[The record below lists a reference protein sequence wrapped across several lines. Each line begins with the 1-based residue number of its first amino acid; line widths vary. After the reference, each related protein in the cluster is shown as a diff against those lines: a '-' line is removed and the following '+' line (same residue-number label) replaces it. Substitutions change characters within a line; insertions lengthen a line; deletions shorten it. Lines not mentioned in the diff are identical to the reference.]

1 MTRRGLFRHAE
12 WALPTQTE
20 PLIQQDMSPPYK
32 RLQINEE
39 ETLMKTT
46 FFRFSALVLIL
57 SLLLSVGAAAANA
70 DDYDI
75 PNDWS
80 HDALVFAVENDILRG
95 DEHQKLNPQKN
106 ITRAE
111 MAAVL
116 VRLLGASDR
125 SDLSAFPDVDPDAW
139 YYDEL
144 SAAYAAGI
152 FGGSD
157 GKMLPNSPITREQA
171 VVVLCRAFGSVSYNR
186 TAYTAFSDGKT
197 VSAYARDSVSALREL
212 GLLSGYEDGTLRPQ
226 SHITRAEIAQ
236 LLYNILDCIADTPD
250 ELPASGTVLYRGT
263 QPLPN
268 ELKLNGTLILAQSAP
283 AVLAPTDWE
292 IRDALVLRTGTDTN
306 ADLTNVTTRELV
318 CAPLGGKVSGA
329 ADKVFLW
336 GVASSYTGSAK
347 QLTVLGGSHTF
358 TGSSENL
365 TVRAG
370 TLTHQGDSK
379 TVALD
384 ENTRLVLNGGAESVV
399 IDGSGVRLTV
409 SGRVDA
415 VTVNGKNAVLDGSG
429 SVGTLT
435 IQAENCSAKLPCDTV
450 DDVWYETYQKE
461 HDAALKTVQTMR
473 VACTVQRA
481 TAIYKNQNFTGYLR
495 DLPVGTTVY
504 NEWHPS
510 GDAFYV
516 SLEDGTKGWVP
527 RWDCYIPDDTV
538 TTDGT
543 LDYSK
548 ATKEGF
554 VDLRGYDS
562 KTDYLVWI
570 SRYTQKVIVFQ
581 GKKGDWEVIRTFPCS
596 SGANNTPTPEG
607 IYTINSRTWRWNF
620 DYYYVDNV
628 SIFSGGHAFHSIL
641 IDYGGNVFDGRVGI
655 PLSHGCVRMLP
666 DDCRY
671 IYSLPM
677 ETRVIVY

>member
-1 MTRRGLFRHAE
+1 
-12 WALPTQTE
+12 
-20 PLIQQDMSPPYK
+20 
-32 RLQINEE
+32 
-39 ETLMKTT
+39 MKTKL
-46 FFRFSALVLIL
+46 FRFSALVLVL
-57 SLLLSVGAAAANA
+57 SLLLSFGAVAANP

-75 PNDWS
+75 PDNWS

-116 VRLLGASDR
+116 VRLLGATDR
-125 SDLSAFPDVDPDAW
+125 GDLSTFPDAEPDAW
-139 YYDEL
+139 YYAEL
-144 SAAYAAGI
+144 SAAFASGI

-157 GKMLPNSPITREQA
+157 GKMLPNAPITREQA
-171 VVVLCRAFGSVSYNR
+171 AVVLCRAFGIVSGNR
-186 TAYTAFSDGKT
+186 NAYTSFSDGKK
-197 VSAYARDSVSALREL
+197 VSAYACDSVSALKEQ
-212 GLLSGYEDGTLRPQ
+212 GLMNGYEDGSLRPQ

-250 ELPASGTVLYRGT
+250 EIGEGGTVLYRGT
-263 QPLPN
+263 QALPD
-268 ELKLNGTLILAQSAP
+268 ELKLDGTLILAQSAP
-283 AVLAPTDWE
+283 AAFAPTDWE
-292 IRDALVLRTGTDTN
+292 LSGALVLRTGKDTD
-306 ADLTNVTTRELV
+306 ADLAGVRMQKLV
-318 CAPLGGKVSGA
+318 CAPLGGTVSGA
-329 ADKVFLW
+329 VDKVFLW
-336 GVASSYTGSAK
+336 GVASSYTGNAK
-347 QLTVLGGSHTF
+347 QLTVMGGDHDF
-358 TGSSENL
+358 TGSSETL
-365 TVRAG
+365 AVRAG
-370 TLTHQGDSK
+370 ALTHRGNSK
-379 TVALD
+379 TVSLD
-384 ENTRLVLNGGAESVV
+384 EKTHLVLNGDAETVE
-399 IDGSGVRLTV
+399 IGGIGVRLTAN
-409 SGRVDA
+409 GRIGAVIVD
-415 VTVNGKNAVLDGSG
+415 GKNAVLGGSG

-435 IQAENCSAKLPCDTV
+435 INAENCSTKLSCDTIN
-450 DDVWYETYQKE
+450 DVWYETYQKD
-461 HDAALKTVQTMR
+461 HDAALQTVKTMR
-473 VACTVQRA
+473 VACTVKRA

-495 DLPVGTTVY
+495 SLPVGTTVY
-504 NEWHPS
+504 NEWHPA

-562 KTDYLVWI
+562 KTDYLVWV

-607 IYTINSRTWRWNF
+607 IYSINSRTWRWNF
-620 DYYYVDNV
+620 DYYYVNDV

-641 IDYGGNVFDGRVGI
+641 IDYGGSVYDGRVGI

-666 DDCRY
+666 DDCKY
-671 IYSLPM
+671 IYNLPM

>member
-1 MTRRGLFRHAE
+1 M
-12 WALPTQTE
+12 
-20 PLIQQDMSPPYK
+20 MKK
-32 RLQINEE
+32 RLCRY
-39 ETLMKTT
+39 L
-46 FFRFSALVLIL
+46 ALLLAL
-57 SLLLSVGAAAANA
+57 SLLLSFGAAAANA
-70 DDYDI
+70 GDYDI

-95 DEHQKLNPQKN
+95 DQQQKLNPQQN

-116 VRLLGASDR
+116 VRLLGASGGG
-125 SDLSAFPDVDPDAW
+125 DLSAFSDIDSGAW

-157 GKMLPNSPITREQA
+157 GKMLPNAPITREQA
-171 VVVLCRAFGSVSYNR
+171 VVVLCRAFGIVSDNR
-186 TAYTAFSDGKT
+186 SAYTAFSDGKK
-197 VSAYARDSVSALREL
+197 VSAYARDSVSALREQ
-212 GLLSGYEDGTLRPQ
+212 GLMSGYKDGSVRPQ
-226 SHITRAEIAQ
+226 AYITRAEIAQ
-236 LLYNILDCIADTPD
+236 LLFNILDCIVDTPD
-250 ELPASGTVLYRGT
+250 ELPASGTILYRGT
-263 QPLPN
+263 RALPD
-268 ELKLNGTLILAQSAP
+268 ELKLDGTLILAQSAP
-283 AVLAPTDWE
+283 AALAPTNWE
-292 IRDALVLRTGTDTN
+292 ISGALVLRTGKDTN
-306 ADLTNVTTRELV
+306 ADLTNAAARELV

-336 GVASSYTGSAK
+336 GVTSSYTGSAK
-347 QLTVLGGSHTF
+347 QLTVLGGDHTF
-358 TGSSENL
+358 TGSSEKL
-365 TVRAG
+365 TVCAG
-370 TLTHQGDSK
+370 SLTHRGDSK
-379 TVALD
+379 TVSLD
-384 ENTRLVLNGGAESVV
+384 EKTRLVLNGDADSAA
-399 IDGSGVRLTV
+399 IDGGGVRLTV
-409 SGRVDA
+409 SGRVEA

-435 IQAENCSAKLPCDTV
+435 IQAENCSVKLSCDTV

-495 DLPVGTTVY
+495 ELPVGTTVY

-516 SLEDGTKGWVP
+516 SLKDGTKGWVP
-527 RWDCYIPDDTV
+527 RWDCDIPDDTV
-538 TTDGT
+538 TTDGD

-562 KTDYLVWI
+562 KTDYLVWV

-607 IYTINSRTWRWNF
+607 IYTINGRTWRWNF

>member
-1 MTRRGLFRHAE
+1 
-12 WALPTQTE
+12 
-20 PLIQQDMSPPYK
+20 
-32 RLQINEE
+32 
-39 ETLMKTT
+39 MKTT
-46 FFRFSALVLIL
+46 FFRFSALILII

-70 DDYDI
+70 DDFDI
-75 PNDWS
+75 PDDWS

-95 DEHQKLNPQKN
+95 DEQQKLNPQNN

-125 SDLSAFPDVDPDAW
+125 SDLSAFPDAEPDAW
-139 YYDEL
+139 YYAEL

-157 GKMLPNSPITREQA
+157 GKMLPNDPITREQA
-171 VVVLCRAFGSVSYNR
+171 AVVLCRAFGIVSDNR
-186 TAYTAFSDGKT
+186 SAYTAFSDGKK
-197 VSAYARDSVSALREL
+197 VSAYARDSVSALREQ
-212 GLLSGYEDGTLRPQ
+212 GLMNGYQDGSIRPQ
-226 SHITRAEIAQ
+226 AYITRAEIAQ

-250 ELPASGTVLYRGT
+250 EIGESGTVLYRGT
-263 QPLPN
+263 QALPD
-268 ELKLNGTLILAQSAP
+268 ELKLDGTLILAQSAP
-283 AVLAPTDWE
+283 AALAPVDWD
-292 IRDALVLRTGTDTN
+292 ISGALVLRTGKDTD
-306 ADLTNVTTRELV
+306 ADLTRVSAQKLV

-329 ADKVFLW
+329 ADNVFLW
-336 GVASSYTGSAK
+336 GVASSYTGDAT
-347 QLTVLGGSHTF
+347 QLTVLGGDHTF
-358 TGSSENL
+358 TGSSEKL

-370 TLTHQGDSK
+370 SLTHRGDTK
-379 TVALD
+379 TVSLD
-384 ENTRLVLNGGAESVV
+384 EKACLVLYGDAESVE
-399 IDGSGVRLTV
+399 IGGNGVHLTAN
-409 SGRVDA
+409 GRIGA

-435 IQAENCSAKLPCDTV
+435 INAENCSTKLSCDTV
-450 DDVWYETYQKE
+450 NDVWYETYQKD
-461 HDAALKTVQTMR
+461 HDAALQTVKTMR

-495 DLPVGTTVY
+495 ELPVGTTVY
-504 NEWHPS
+504 NEWHPA

-562 KTDYLVWI
+562 QTDYLVWV

-607 IYTINSRTWRWNF
+607 IYSINSRTWRWNF
-620 DYYYVDNV
+620 DYYYVNDV
-628 SIFSGGHAFHSIL
+628 SIFSGGHAFHTIL
-641 IDYGGNVFDGRVGI
+641 IGYNGSVYDDRVGI

-671 IYSLPM
+671 IYNLPM
-677 ETRVIVY
+677 GTRVIVY